1 MIFARATSVMPSD
14 EQPSSMRQIP
24 IQRELSNGEIPLRVL
39 PPVILYILSSLSILP
54 FNNNISRIYQVLFD
68 WLTLSSREALSY
80 RPPRIFVLDQIF
92 WNSLQEYGDLFARRS
107 EDSENG
113 TLLAWPGQSGR
124 VHNYI
129 GQYREMVAQ
138 QKKEKEGRVYP
149 CARPSTGKRKSTETR
164 AIVSGSRCYFVN
176 GTVIGPVGEVG
187 GVRLPLQSLHGY
199 GSVFMYS
206 ALTSPGGGSG
216 QAGGGGGEVTLRL
229 REPEDIPEEVLAR
242 LEDTATLSI
251 SLQGDARTR
260 RQYFLKNFRMFR
272 SPFVLRSESMGNIGS
287 NSYIRAEEIKEKN
300 REKEKIA
307 VTKRFTEVAAC
318 YEVFG
323 LSPRE
328 EALSGNRV
336 SFERVS
342 VKPDN

>member
-24 IQRELSNGEIPLRVL
+24 IQRELSNGKIPLRVL
-39 PPVILYILSSLSILP
+39 PP
-54 FNNNISRIYQVLFD
+54 ISGIYQVLLD
-68 WLTLSSREALSY
+68 WLTLSSCEALSY
-80 RPPRIFVLDQIF
+80 RPSRIFVLDQAF
-92 WNSLQEYGDLFARRS
+92 WNALEECLRHDRRRKDGDLFARRS

-138 QKKEKEGRVYP
+138 QKKEKESRVYP

-176 GTVIGPVGEVG
+176 GTVIVHSLGPVGEVG

-251 SLQGDARTR
+251 SLQGDAVLRLGAAAAVLSKE
-260 RQYFLKNFRMFR
+260 FSNV
-272 SPFVLRSESMGNIGS
+272 PFSIVSRSESMENIES

-300 REKEKIA
+300 RAKEKIA
-307 VTKRFTEVAAC
+307 VTKRLKV
-318 YEVFG
+318 
-323 LSPRE
+323 
-328 EALSGNRV
+328 
-336 SFERVS
+336 
-342 VKPDN
+342 

>member
-14 EQPSSMRQIP
+14 EQPSTAR
-24 IQRELSNGEIPLRVL
+24 
-39 PPVILYILSSLSILP
+39 LYLIDHQGFSSLI
-54 FNNNISRIYQVLFD
+54 R
-68 WLTLSSREALSY
+68 LSGMLLKDITRH
-80 RPPRIFVLDQIF
+80 DQF
-92 WNSLQEYGDLFARRS
+92 SS
-107 EDSENG
+107 S
-113 TLLAWPGQSGR
+113 SSSSS
-124 VHNYI
+124 VV
-129 GQYREMVAQ
+129 VATA
-138 QKKEKEGRVYP
+138 VVV
-149 CARPSTGKRKSTETR
+149 
-164 AIVSGSRCYFVN
+164 AIVVDSLYFGCCILN
-176 GTVIGPVGEVG
+176 EREDEKTEIFLRDGLKILKMGPVGEVG

-251 SLQGDARTR
+251 SLQGDAVLR
-260 RQYFLKNFRMFR
+260 LGAAAAVH
-272 SPFVLRSESMGNIGS
+272 SPAVLSKEFSNVPFSIVSRSESMENIQS

-300 REKEKIA
+300 RAKEKIA
-307 VTKRFTEVAAC
+307 VTKRLKRISCQKRFTEVAAC

-336 SFERVS
+336 SSERVS
-342 VKPDN
+342 VKPDD